1 MFVGTGWA
9 ASWFG
14 HGSCKALVHQTKKAT
29 EGKKKQT
36 STSPNPHGSLT
47 YQDCNHDADILGIL
61 PKYITR
67 GDFCKVCQS
76 AKEHQKA
83 QHLNQR
89 SGLQR
94 ERGPRSG
101 QPRAALAL
109 FTQIR
114 MLRQSKKKKKSH
126 YKSFFSGFCCW
137 LFYRLTYATLNSSFR
152 LLLFVR
158 FPATCKLKSVDLHV
172 YRVRIQGAQP
182 QIPMWN
188 KLRLLLRLPFFPL
201 TALYFCCKNSIWVT

>member
-1 MFVGTGWA
+1 MHTTCLWEQAELLVDLA
-9 ASWFG
+9 M
-14 HGSCKALVHQTKKAT
+14 ALVKPWCIRPRKQQKEKKT
-29 EGKKKQT
+29 N

-114 MLRQSKKKKKSH
+114 MLRQSKKKQSLQE
-126 YKSFFSGFCCW
+126 FFQW
-137 LFYRLTYATLNSSFR
+137 V
-152 LLLFVR
+152 LLLAVLQ
-158 FPATCKLKSVDLHV
+158 AHICNTK
-172 YRVRIQGAQP
+172 Q
-182 QIPMWN
+182 
-188 KLRLLLRLPFFPL
+188 
-201 TALYFCCKNSIWVT
+201 